1 MYRSLDCLCTSCAA
15 ADQVAS
21 IWPYFGNLQ
30 LLTGICLV
38 LCCNREI
45 GPLLVFNNQPFAA
58 VVVVALKRV
67 VVASLREQ
75 QWLIGST
82 PDCHMQSQI
91 QICNLPSLKPTTGP
105 SIGCHLGWYNLP
117 SLKQT
122 TGLSRG
128 CHLGWYFTVFCPL
141 RGGRE
146 KEIHKRAYGP
156 TKQKEKCL
164 SCAEILIYLCF
175 VLHSTL

>member
-15 ADQVAS
+15 ADQVAR

-91 QICNLPSLKPTTGP
+91 QIWQSSQPKADYGSFDRLPSRMVQSSQPKADYVSFEG
-105 SIGCHLGWYNLP
+105 LP
-117 SLKQT
+117 S
-122 TGLSRG
+122 RM
-128 CHLGWYFTVFCPL
+128 
-141 RGGRE
+141 
-146 KEIHKRAYGP
+146 
-156 TKQKEKCL
+156 
-164 SCAEILIYLCF
+164 
-175 VLHSTL
+175 VLHCFLSSQGRQRKRNT